1 MIPSFSDPLN
11 TFATGVV
18 FLKSILF
25 RENIVSKNTC
35 SKLYLFT
42 RLFSKNKDERV
53 VFIPIEYKCLLA
65 KKGDLIILPDDS
77 LRSIK
82 SIAKVRLINRS
93 YLKYIYQVYRYII
106 TYAMIYSLRRCV
118 LYTVSKDDEASLK
131 SRFPKNNIKYL
142 PHPIQARY
150 NSGVICCFTSN
161 IKTIG
166 FINLQSHYSVDAAAF
181 LSNSDFVELKN
192 KTIIFH
198 GSACKNWFQKA
209 NELYDGADFIEKI
222 FVEDFDALFDSLD
235 LVVMPLEAGAG
246 VKNILLNSVYKNKLV
261 FGTKEAF

>member
-1 MIPSFSDPLN
+1 
-11 TFATGVV
+11 
-18 FLKSILF
+18 
-25 RENIVSKNTC
+25 
-35 SKLYLFT
+35 
-42 RLFSKNKDERV
+42 
-53 VFIPIEYKCLLA
+53 
-65 KKGDLIILPDDS
+65 
-77 LRSIK
+77 
-82 SIAKVRLINRS
+82 
-93 YLKYIYQVYRYII
+93 
-106 TYAMIYSLRRCV
+106 LRRCV

-261 FGTKEAF
+261 FGTKEAFSGIP